1 MFNTHAYSCKPAL
14 RRFLAAAVMLSAA
27 ALCLAFAAQSAGA
40 AATLNVSTDANTAGS
55 NTSLT
60 VNTALSGTGNAKKQY
75 GASVTL
81 PAALRV
87 GYPAY
92 GSTAQQ
98 CPADAFSALST
109 GITPAA
115 QAFTNA
121 GCPAE
126 ARIGTATLGTASG
139 GIYWVGVSP
148 LPQIGV
154 YFDTG
159 VTTAYGRR
167 LDINYSGSVPTLVIN
182 GLPKTST
189 NGLTLNFN
197 NPSRPTLPTKIW
209 NWASSNY
216 PECTPTPT
224 FSGTVRTWPNSGT
237 VATNVTMS
245 PKTLTLRGCGIS
257 FSATTDTNVAGA
269 STALTLK
276 TTLAGTGADTKLY
289 GQRVTLPPS
298 LRISFPAYGSSAQ
311 QCPASA
317 FTSISTGYTPG
328 TQAFSNASC
337 PPEAKVGTVKLGSA
351 TGSIYWVGVSPLPAF
366 GVYFDGGVATPYGRR
381 MNHDYSGST
390 PSLQIA
396 GLPNSSST
404 GLELTFNNP
413 TRPTLNPK
421 IWQFATAGDPDCA
434 SAYASAIAF
443 LFPPSGTAATQI
455 SGLNSYVNVTG
466 CS

>member
-1 MFNTHAYSCKPAL
+1 MFNSVKYSDSQAL
-14 RRFLAAAVMLSAA
+14 RRLRFTAVALFAAVC
-27 ALCLAFAAQSAGA
+27 CLAFATQQAGA
-40 AATLNVSTDANTAGS
+40 AATLNVTTDASTAGS

-60 VNTALSGTGNAKKQY
+60 VNTALSGYGNAKKQY

-87 GYPAY
+87 GFPAY
-92 GSTAQQ
+92 GNSAQQ
-98 CPADAFSALST
+98 CPADAYSALNT
-109 GITPAA
+109 GITPGA
-115 QAFTNA
+115 QAFSDT

-126 ARIGTATLGTASG
+126 ARIGTATLGSASG
-139 GIYWVGVSP
+139 GIYWVGVGP
-148 LPQIGV
+148 LPQLGV

-167 LDINYSGSVPTLVIN
+167 LDINYSGSVPTIVIN

-189 NGLTLNFN
+189 NGLTLDFN
-197 NPSRPTLPTKIW
+197 NPWRPNLPTKIW
-209 NWASSNY
+209 NWATGNY

-237 VATNVTMS
+237 VATNVAMS
-245 PKTLTLRGCGIS
+245 PKTLTLRGCGIG
-257 FSATTDTNVAGA
+257 FTATTDTNVAGA

-298 LRISFPAYGSSAQ
+298 LRISYPAYGSSAQ
-311 QCPASA
+311 QCSAGA

-351 TGSIYWVGVSPLPAF
+351 TGSIYWVGVSPIPAF
-366 GVYFDGGVATPYGRR
+366 GVYFDSGVATPYGRR

-413 TRPTLNPK
+413 SRPTLNPK

-434 SAYASAIAF
+434 SAYASEIAF
-443 LFPPSGTAATQI
+443 LFPASGTAATQI

-466 CS
+466 CN